1 MVGSLATHGPA
12 DHVCEGPMDHH
23 VIPASSGSAGV
34 DIVTVLLRLGLLLAT
49 AFLAG
54 TGILRPSVGA
64 LPKRLHVTIAVLG
77 AVSAALAGVSAL
89 TVDVNV
95 IALIVHLVLA
105 VAIPVLVRWPSFG
118 RWASLALAALV
129 VLETS
134 LGRSGVEFAIDTVY
148 GAAAA
153 LWFGVTVLS
162 RWIPAGQWRQT
173 NFRLGPLSL
182 TLGGLL
188 VVAGAVQLIWSGLG
202 FDRRIYGTLFGIAL
216 LAIVVLPAVATVV
229 AGFFLSGNDST
240 RSYRFG
246 AAAVTVG
253 FVAWSALAAIPQ
265 PPPLPVPGVP
275 LLADASV
282 GDRRIPVLVSPQRP
296 GRNLVHFPASAGD
309 DLSVGVDGGLI
320 GKAIVRPGA
329 EGTWA
334 EVDLPQG
341 RSDLIIGKGTDK
353 ATIEVDVGH
362 EPGPAIEDADA
373 PECASAALGG
383 LIAERREVLTSCP
396 ADGLSREDSG
406 SLVKLVE
413 FLGGRKPS
421 ALTLIEDTSPRGVAA
436 AKLVRDTSARN
447 GLAVRSEAGPNTALV
462 VVSGWAGGY
471 TAMTRAAESQR
482 LEPTHQYG
490 LYLAPWLLNGPIV
503 NSVASSSLPLR
514 FDPREQIAVSFAVAA
529 NNAFGG
535 ESPTLGGFRNWLGD
549 QRTSFNGDVQ
559 IFAAA
564 QVNAMPMYPGEPHAV
579 GMIADRDYA
588 GQWIPDGT
596 IVPVSSVLR

>member
-1 MVGSLATHGPA
+1 
-12 DHVCEGPMDHH
+12 MDHH
-23 VIPASSGSAGV
+23 VIPASSGSPGV
-34 DIVTVLLRLGLLLAT
+34 GIALVLLRLGLLLAT

-54 TGILRPSVGA
+54 TGILRPLVGE
-64 LPKRLHVTIAVLG
+64 LPRRLYLTIAALG
-77 AVSAALAGVSAL
+77 GVSAALAAVSAFA
-89 TVDVNV
+89 TDVNV
-95 IALIVHLVLA
+95 IALIVHIALA
-105 VAIPVLVRWPSFG
+105 LALPVLVRWPSAG

-134 LGRSGVEFAIDTVY
+134 LGRSGVEFAIDTGYV
-148 GAAAA
+148 AAAA

-162 RWIPAGQWRQT
+162 VWVPAAGWRQT

-188 VVAGAVQLIWSGLG
+188 VVAGAVQLFSSGLG
-202 FDRRIYGTLFGIAL
+202 LDRRIYGTFFGITL
-216 LAIVVLPAVATVV
+216 LVIAVLPAVATVI
-229 AGFFLSGNDST
+229 AGFFFSGKDST
-240 RSYRFG
+240 RAYRLG
-246 AAAVTVG
+246 AAAVAVG
-253 FVAWSALAAIPQ
+253 FVAWSALAAIPK
-265 PPPLPVPGVP
+265 PPELPIPGVP

-282 GDRRIPVLVSPQRP
+282 GGQRIPVLVSPQRP
-296 GRNLVHFPASAGD
+296 GKNLVHFPASAGD
-309 DLSVGVDGGLI
+309 GLSAGIEGGLI

-334 EVDLPQG
+334 EVDLPKG
-341 RSDLIIGKGTDK
+341 RSDLIVSRGEEKT
-353 ATIEVDVGH
+353 TIEVDAG
-362 EPGPAIEDADA
+362 EEQGPAIEDTDA

-383 LIAERREVLTSCP
+383 LIADRRDVLTACP
-396 ADGLSREDSG
+396 AATLSGEDSG

-413 FLGGRKPS
+413 FLAGRKPS
-421 ALTLIEDTSPRGVAA
+421 ALTLVEDTSPRSAAA
-436 AKLVRDTSARN
+436 AKLVRETAARA
-447 GLAVRSEAGPNTALV
+447 GLPVQAEAGPNTALV

-482 LEPTHQYG
+482 LKPTHQYG

-503 NSVASSSLPLR
+503 NAVASSSLPLR
-514 FDPREQIAVSFAVAA
+514 FDPREQVAVSYAVAT

-535 ESPTLGGFRNWLGD
+535 ESPTLGGFRNWLGG
-549 QRTSFNGDVQ
+549 QWTSVNGDVQ

-564 QVNAMPMYPGEPHAV
+564 QVNAMPMYPGEPHAA
-579 GMIADRDYA
+579 GMIADRNYA

>member
-1 MVGSLATHGPA
+1 
-12 DHVCEGPMDHH
+12 MDHH
-23 VIPASSGSAGV
+23 VIPASSGSSGA
-34 DIVTVLLRLGLLLAT
+34 DLALVLLRLGLLLTT

-54 TGILRPSVGA
+54 SGILRPLVGG
-64 LPKRLHVTIAVLG
+64 LPKRLYLTLGALG
-77 AVSAALAGVSAL
+77 AVSAALAAVSAI

-95 IALIVHLVLA
+95 LALIVHILLA
-105 VAIPVLVRWPSFG
+105 LAIPVLVRWPSAG

-148 GAAAA
+148 VAAAA

-162 RWIPAGQWRQT
+162 VWLPAVQWRQT

-188 VVAGAVQLIWSGLG
+188 VVAGAVHLFSSGLG
-202 FDRRIYGTLFGIAL
+202 FDRRIYETFFGITL
-216 LAIVVLPAVATVV
+216 LVIAVLPVVATVV
-229 AGFFLSGNDST
+229 AGFFLTGTDST

-246 AAAVTVG
+246 AAAVAVG
-253 FVAWSALAAIPQ
+253 FVAWSAIAAIPK
-265 PPPLPVPGVP
+265 PAELPTPGVP

-282 GDRRIPVLVSPQRP
+282 GDRTFPVLVSPQRP
-296 GRNLVHFPASAGD
+296 GKNLVHFPASAGD
-309 DLSVGVDGGLI
+309 ELSAGVEGGLI

-329 EGTWA
+329 EGSWA
-334 EVDLPQG
+334 EVDLPRG
-341 RSDLIIGKGTDK
+341 RSDLIISRGDQKT
-353 ATIEVDVGH
+353 TIVLDAGDEQ
-362 EPGPAIEDADA
+362 GPAVEDVDA

-383 LIAERREVLTSCP
+383 LIADRREVLTSCP
-396 ADGLSREDSG
+396 ADALSREDGG

-413 FLGGRKPS
+413 FLAGRKPS
-421 ALTLIEDTSPRGVAA
+421 ALTLVEDTSPRGVAA
-436 AKLVRDTSARN
+436 AKLVRETAARS
-447 GLAVRSEAGPNTALV
+447 GLPVRAEAGPNTALL

-482 LEPTHQYG
+482 LKPTHQYG

-514 FDPREQIAVSFAVAA
+514 FDPREQVAVSFAVAA
-529 NNAFGG
+529 GNAFGG

-549 QRTSFNGDVQ
+549 QWTSINGDVQ

-579 GMIADRDYA
+579 GMIADRNYA

-596 IVPVSSVLR
+596 IVPISSVLR

>member
-1 MVGSLATHGPA
+1 
-12 DHVCEGPMDHH
+12 MDHH

-34 DIVTVLLRLGLLLAT
+34 GIALVLLRLGLLLAT

-54 TGILRPSVGA
+54 TGILRPLVGE
-64 LPKRLHVTIAVLG
+64 LPRRLYLTIAALG
-77 AVSAALAGVSAL
+77 AVSATLAAVSAFA
-89 TVDVNV
+89 TDVNV

-105 VAIPVLVRWPSFG
+105 LAIPVLIRWPSVG
-118 RWASLALAALV
+118 RWAALALAALV

-134 LGRSGVEFAIDTVY
+134 LGRTGVEFAIDTVY
-148 GAAAA
+148 VAAAA

-162 RWIPAGQWRQT
+162 VWVPAEQWRQT

-188 VVAGAVQLIWSGLG
+188 AVAGAVQLFTSGLG
-202 FDRRIYGTLFGIAL
+202 LDRRIYGTLFGLTL
-216 LAIVVLPAVATVV
+216 LATAVLPTI
-229 AGFFLSGNDST
+229 AGFFFSRNDST
-240 RSYRFG
+240 RIYRFG
-246 AAAVTVG
+246 AAAVAIG
-253 FVAWSALAAIPQ
+253 FVAWSALAAIPK
-265 PPPLPVPGVP
+265 PPELPVPGVA
-275 LLADASV
+275 LLAEAAL
-282 GDRRIPVLVSPQRP
+282 GEQRLPVLVSPQRP
-296 GRNLVHFPASAGD
+296 GKNLVHFPASAGG
-309 DLSVGVDGGLI
+309 DLSAGIEGGLI

-334 EVDLPQG
+334 EVDLPKG
-341 RSDLIIGKGTDK
+341 RSDLVISRGEEKTS
-353 ATIEVDVGH
+353 IEVDAGE

-383 LIAERREVLTSCP
+383 LIADRREVLTSCP
-396 ADGLSREDSG
+396 ADALSSEDSG

-413 FLGGRKPS
+413 FLAGRKPS
-421 ALTLIEDTSPRGVAA
+421 ALTLVEDASPRSAAA
-436 AKLVRDTSARN
+436 AKLVRETAARS
-447 GLAVRSEAGPNTALV
+447 GLPVQAEAGPNTALV

-482 LEPTHQYG
+482 LKPTHQYG

-503 NSVASSSLPLR
+503 NSVASSSVPLR
-514 FDPREQIAVSFAVAA
+514 FDPREQVAVSFAVAA
-529 NNAFGG
+529 GNAFGG
-535 ESPTLGGFRNWLGD
+535 ESPTLGGFRSWLGD
-549 QRTSFNGDVQ
+549 QWRSINGDVQ

-579 GMIADRDYA
+579 GMIADRNYA